1 MQENYNVGIYCR
13 FIAFN
18 NGVDTI
24 CKNSEMQPIKYL
36 QMIDLLPDRIP
47 VKLAGILAF
56 PVTMDYGS
64 TDTRIRFHC
73 I

>member
-36 QMIDLLPDRIP
+36 QMIVLRSSVVISS
-47 VKLAGILAF
+47 
-56 PVTMDYGS
+56 MS
-64 TDTRIRFHC
+64 
-73 I
+73 